1 MYLSFLS
8 CIAVFYP
15 ADMSMNLVLNILTL
29 LGSLGLFLFGMKVM
43 SESLQKAAGTRLRTI
58 LEGITSNRFRSILT
72 GFVITGIVQSSS
84 AVTVMIVS
92 FVNAGLLSLYESIP
106 LIMGANIGTT
116 VTAWLISLLG
126 FNLSIS
132 QLALPLIGIGFPLI
146 FSRKSNRRN
155 FGEFMIG
162 FALIFIGL
170 EFIKSTVPDMSTRP
184 ELLEFV
190 SGYTD
195 MGVLSVLM
203 FLVGGI
209 AITLFI
215 QSSSAAMA
223 LTLVMC
229 YRGWINYELAGA
241 MILGENIGTTVTAN
255 FAALVANRPARRSA
269 LAHVVFNLF
278 GTMWALPLLR
288 PMLHLIDASMTTLN
302 LGSPVEDIHS
312 IPIALSVFHSL
323 FNIINTLLL
332 SGFVHQIEKLVT
344 RIIPSRGSPKDHY
357 RLKYITTGLFSTSEL
372 SILQARKKIAL
383 YGKRTYKMFITVR
396 NLFRETNEERFN
408 NFFRKIDHDEQ
419 ICDRMEVE
427 IATYLTRLSE
437 DELSHPGSK
446 RIRAMLKLIDDIE
459 SIGDSCNNIAEVFNR
474 KKTEK
479 IWFPQMIRDRLNT
492 TFDLIEKGFV
502 LMIRHLEHDA
512 REVDLPAA
520 VKIGDLIKDHV
531 GRLRKE
537 HLENIENRNYK
548 YQAGVVYNDILEESA
563 RLGHFIF
570 NISETISFTET
581 PESGTPS
588 GE

>member
-1 MYLSFLS
+1 MT
-8 CIAVFYP
+8 
-15 ADMSMNLVLNILTL
+15 LVLNILTL
-29 LGSLGLFLFGMKVM
+29 LGSLGLFLFGMKAM
-43 SESLQKAAGTRLRTI
+43 SESLQKAAGTRLRTV
-58 LEGITSNRFRSILT
+58 LEGITSNRSRSILT
-72 GFVITGIVQSSS
+72 GFAITGIVQSSS

-92 FVNAGLLSLYESIP
+92 FVNAGLLTLYESIP

-146 FSRKSNRRN
+146 FSRKSSRKN
-155 FGEFMIG
+155 FGEFVIG
-162 FALIFIGL
+162 LAIIFIGL

-195 MGVLSVLM
+195 MGTLSV
-203 FLVGGI
+203 FLFLI
-209 AITLFI
+209 AGMAVTFLI
-215 QSSSAAMA
+215 QSSSATMA

-241 MILGENIGTTVTAN
+241 MILGENLGTTLTAN
-255 FAALVANRPARRSA
+255 IAALVANRPARRSA
-269 LAHVVFNLF
+269 LAHIVFNLV
-278 GTMWALPLLR
+278 GIVWALPLLR
-288 PMLHLIDASMTTLN
+288 PLLHMIDASMVELG
-302 LGSPVEDIHS
+302 LGSPATDIHS
-312 IPIALSVFHSL
+312 IPVALSVFHSL
-323 FNIINTLLL
+323 FNIANTLLL
-332 SGFVHQIEKLVT
+332 VGFTHQIERLVSG
-344 RIIPSRGSPKDHY
+344 IIPVKGRPKDHY

-383 YGKRTYKMFITVR
+383 YGKRTHKMFTTVR
-396 NLFRETNEERFN
+396 RLFRETNEERFN
-408 NFFRKIDHDEQ
+408 YYFDKIDHYEQ
-419 ICDRMEVE
+419 VCDKMEVE

-459 SIGDSCNNIAEVFNR
+459 SIGDSCNNIAGVFNR

-479 IWFPQMIRDRLNT
+479 IWFPQMIRDNLNK

-502 LMIRHLEHDA
+502 LMIRHLEQDVT
-512 REVDLPAA
+512 EVDLPAA
-520 VKIGDLIKDHV
+520 VRIEDLINEHV
-531 GRLRKE
+531 GRLKKE
-537 HLENIENRNYK
+537 HLENIENKFYK

-581 PESGTPS
+581 PEPGSLPKA
-588 GE
+588 